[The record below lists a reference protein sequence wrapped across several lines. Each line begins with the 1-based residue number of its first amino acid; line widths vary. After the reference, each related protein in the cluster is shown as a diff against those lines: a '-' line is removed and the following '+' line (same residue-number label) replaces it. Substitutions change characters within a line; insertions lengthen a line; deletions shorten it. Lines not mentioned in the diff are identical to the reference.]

1 MIVCPRCGSVLVE
14 EAERFACALCPYLAE
29 REQGIV
35 LFNPEIADN
44 HEDYI
49 AEDLD
54 SLYSHEREHPWFAH
68 RVKVILEA
76 FAAHAG
82 RTEDILEV
90 GAGTGHTARALLE
103 DGYRSLSVGEI
114 HKNGLLYAKQYGLE
128 RLYQF
133 DLRSPPFR
141 EHFDVVA
148 LFDVLE
154 HIGDDTLALRNIHA
168 MLRPGG
174 RVILTVPAHRWL
186 WSRIDELAGHHR
198 RYNRKRLATLLV
210 SAGFEVL
217 ESRYFFTALVPGLL
231 VRSFVSRNATR
242 ETAESGCGLKVSRLG
257 NLVLGL
263 AAGPGDFLLSPLR
276 SVIGGSLLAVA
287 RKT

>member
-1 MIVCPRCGSVLVE
+1 LIVCTRCGSELVD
-14 EAERFACALCPYLAE
+14 EASGLVCSSCSYRAE
-29 REQGIV
+29 REQGII
-35 LFNPEIADN
+35 FFDPEIVDE
-44 HEDYI
+44 HEDYK
-49 AEDLD
+49 AEGLD
-54 SLYSHEREHPWFAH
+54 SLYSYEREHPWFTH
-68 RVKVILEA
+68 RVKVILNA
-76 FAAHAG
+76 FAAYAVK
-82 RTEDILEV
+82 TDDILEV

-103 DGYRSLSVGEI
+103 AGYRNLSIGEI
-114 HKNGLLYAKQYGLE
+114 HRNGLLYAKQYGLD

-141 EHFDVVA
+141 DHFDVVA

-154 HIGDDTLALRNIHA
+154 HIADDELALRNIHD

-198 RYNRKRLATLLV
+198 RYNRKGLVSLLG

-217 ESRYFFTALVPGLL
+217 ESRYIFTALVPGLL
-231 VRSFVSRNATR
+231 VRSFLSRKTTR
-242 ETAESGCGLKVSRLG
+242 ETAERGCGLKVSGLG
-257 NLVLGL
+257 KHLVSL
-263 AAGPGDFLLSPLR
+263 AGNPGDFLLSPLR
-276 SVIGGSLLAVA
+276 RLTGGSLLAVA